1 MRNNFKQS
9 METNSEVHENIEMS
23 FTYEGEHLI
32 WSGDIEVTE
41 EIDRGDYDTPDYSE
55 VTYNVIRTN
64 SLQRYNEDTGDW
76 GDVEVTPSII
86 WEIELN
92 LDKNF

>member
-1 MRNNFKQS
+1 
-9 METNSEVHENIEMS
+9 METNSEVHENVEMS
-23 FTYEGEHLI
+23 FTYEGEDLI
-32 WSGDIEVTE
+32 WNGDIEVTE
-41 EIDRGDYDTPDYSE
+41 EIYRGDYDTPDYSE